1 MNTAFFNFT
10 SYPMQVVSSQIE
22 FFFTF
27 AFSTDTSPLGSSF
40 SYRSF
45 SLFILL
51 ILYHIISKKNTIM
64 IINFH
69 PLTYS
74 LILVFL
80 ALQIYSTDLMEF
92 SINWNGWFVM
102 NCFDKGI
109 RNPLVNDKTDL
120 IVIFLNKALYYL
132 TKRQEVF
139 FPFCVSVIRFPSIWI
154 LTFPLLYFSSPVDT
168 VLSNSDFSYVFISK
182 SWTISSVI

>member
-27 AFSTDTSPLGSSF
+27 AFSIDTSPSGSSF

-109 RNPLVNDKTDL
+109 RNPLVNDKIDL
-120 IVIFLNKALYYL
+120 IVIFWIKLCIIWLKDKKY
-132 TKRQEVF
+132 F
-139 FPFCVSVIRFPSIWI
+139 FHFV
-154 LTFPLLYFSSPVDT
+154 
-168 VLSNSDFSYVFISK
+168 
-182 SWTISSVI
+182 